1 MVQMAI
7 CRTKTHLAAVARK
20 RLISPCCV
28 TAFCECGNSA
38 QACIRRIQYFRVSA
52 IFPHHL
58 CIGQGVPEAPAPH
71 IPKRSLSAPLHL
83 PWLLGYRVI
92 MSFKHSLYIALPVEY
107 LPSDFAVGNRT
118 VVPIVLKGSGTQP

>member
-1 MVQMAI
+1 MGQTAV
-7 CRTKTHLAAVARK
+7 CVTKTHLAADVENGI
-20 RLISPCCV
+20 ISPCRV
-28 TAFCECGNSA
+28 TAFIEYGNSA
-38 QACIRRIQYFRVSA
+38 QACILGLLLFRVFS

-92 MSFKHSLYIALPVEY
+92 MSFKHSLYIALPVVY

-118 VVPIVLKGSGTQP
+118 VVPIVLKCTGTQP